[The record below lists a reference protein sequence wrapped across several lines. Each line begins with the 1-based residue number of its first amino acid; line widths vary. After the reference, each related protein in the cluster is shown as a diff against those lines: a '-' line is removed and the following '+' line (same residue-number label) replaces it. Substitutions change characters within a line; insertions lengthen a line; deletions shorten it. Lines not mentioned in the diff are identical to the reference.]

1 MRSELQ
7 LQMAIKAEK
16 ERALKHIEKC
26 KHQD

>member
-16 ERALKHIEKC
+16 ERAIKAVEKQKH
-26 KHQD
+26 